1 MKIVIEQP
9 PNIADIRKMFTL
21 QKGTCFTYGDTLYN
35 PDNGP
40 VDKAFIKH
48 EETHTRQ
55 QTIPGM
61 TPEKWWKLYLRSE
74 EFRLSQ
80 EVEAYQNQ
88 YKEQKKHIKNKN
100 QLDMYLRA
108 LARDLSGPM
117 YGSIVPFMMAL
128 ETIKSGVK
136 IPFNLSVVLDSEFV
150 V

>member
-88 YKEQKKHIKNKN
+88 YKEQKKHIKDKN
-100 QLDMYLRA
+100 TLNRYLQA
-108 LARDLSGPM
+108 LTSDLSGPM
-117 YGSIVPFMMAL
+117 YGSIIPFEVAKQV
-128 ETIKSGVK
+128 IKKGEK
-136 IPFNLSVVLDSEFV
+136 IPFDLSVVLGTNFMV
-150 V
+150 